1 MSYNIQVGIE
11 CRRYRQYVTGA
22 WRHFLPCEKRQ
33 GNLNRIADLV
43 RGYDLVGI
51 QEADGGSYRS
61 GFVNQVEY
69 LADRAGFPWWHHQVN
84 RKIGTIARHS
94 LGLLSRLPM
103 AEVIEHRLPGAIPGR
118 GALSVR
124 LGEGRQTLLVVI
136 VHLALGKPTRARQI
150 DHLGELLRDEKHVIL
165 LGDMNFRSESAE
177 MRRLVS
183 LTGLREPA
191 HGLLTHPSWRPV
203 RNIDH
208 ILVSPTLKVRS
219 VEVPD
224 HRISD
229 HLPIAASIGL
239 PRVLRLPPTAP
250 PLPDLPEG

>member
-11 CRRYRQYVTGA
+11 SRRYRQYVTGA
-22 WRHFLPCEKRQ
+22 WRHFLPCDKRQ

-69 LADRAGFPWWHHQVN
+69 LAARAGFPWWHHQVN

-94 LGLLSRLPM
+94 LGLLSRLPI

-136 VHLALGKPTRARQI
+136 VHLALGRHTRARQI

-183 LTGLREPA
+183 FTALREPA

-208 ILVSPTLKVRS
+208 ILVSPSLKVLA

-239 PRVLRLPPTAP
+239 PGALRLPPAAP
-250 PLPDLPEG
+250 PPDVPEG